1 MDKWKKNT
9 ISGHF
14 QGTGI
19 EQSGTGTYCY
29 VLTSVSSFAIMYS
42 FIIRFE

>member
-14 QGTGI
+14 RGTDT
-19 EQSGTGTYCY
+19 EQSGIGTYCY
-29 VLTSVSSFAIMYS
+29 VLTSVSSLAIMYS